1 MTLHA
6 AYAAHTIQLSVKK
19 ALNANDDIKILILRV
34 KRLISFFG
42 TQKQLQALEKM
53 QKSLDFPKILKPIS
67 DVCTRWNSTYRAW
80 TRLIEIKR

>member
-42 TQKQLQALEKM
+42 SPKQLQALEKC
-53 QKSLDFPKILKPIS
+53 KNFLIFPK
-67 DVCTRWNSTYRAW
+67 Y
-80 TRLIEIKR
+80 